1 MTDWKGMAHSNYCQS
16 LKVKSVDIFAGKL
29 IAILNEVDA
38 KELGIMPLE
47 RAEITNPRNKK
58 SVNVV
63 VDVTDSI
70 IGEDEIGLFRD
81 VHEILGVKD
90 GSTVEVRPSGKP
102 KSVEFIKKKMN
113 GAKLSLEEIKGI
125 VEDISSNRLSEIEA
139 TAFVSAVYIRG
150 FDLDE
155 TVSMTKALIENG
167 KKLEIANTSCVD
179 KHSIGGTNG
188 RATMIIVPIIAAAG
202 YCIPKTSSRSIT
214 SSSGTADAME
224 VLANVS
230 LTLNEIKS
238 VVQKTNGCIAWGGAV
253 ELAPADDKI
262 VKIEHPLSLD
272 PEGQVI
278 ASVMAKKASVGAKF
292 VVIDLPIGPYVKIKS
307 RDTAENMALKFIEVG
322 KQLGIKVEV
331 VLTNGS
337 EPSGKAFGP
346 ALEAKYA
353 MEILEGKFFDNLAQ
367 KSCELAG
374 ALLEL
379 AGDVPKGRGFEK
391 ALSILRSGQALEKMK
406 QIIKAQGGAV
416 FTSGAIK
423 PAPYLKTIVSGSSGI
438 ISNINVG
445 LLNSIA
451 RMAGAPA
458 NPKAGVMLRVE
469 QGSKVGKG
477 EPLFEIYAE
486 NPRKLE
492 AAYSFAG
499 KNSVIEFESIILE
512 KFS

>member
-1 MTDWKGMAHSNYCQS
+1 
-16 LKVKSVDIFAGKL
+16 
-29 IAILNEVDA
+29 
-38 KELGIMPLE
+38 
-47 RAEITNPRNKK
+47 
-58 SVNVV
+58 
-63 VDVTDSI
+63 
-70 IGEDEIGLFRD
+70 
-81 VHEILGVKD
+81 
-90 GSTVEVRPSGKP
+90 
-102 KSVEFIKKKMN
+102 
-113 GAKLSLEEIKGI
+113 
-125 VEDISSNRLSEIEA
+125 
-139 TAFVSAVYIRG
+139 
-150 FDLDE
+150 
-155 TVSMTKALIENG
+155 
-167 KKLEIANTSCVD
+167 
-179 KHSIGGTNG
+179 
-188 RATMIIVPIIAAAG
+188 
-202 YCIPKTSSRSIT
+202 
-214 SSSGTADAME
+214 
-224 VLANVS
+224 
-230 LTLNEIKS
+230 
-238 VVQKTNGCIAWGGAV
+238 
-253 ELAPADDKI
+253 
-262 VKIEHPLSLD
+262 
-272 PEGQVI
+272 
-278 ASVMAKKASVGAKF
+278 
-292 VVIDLPIGPYVKIKS
+292 
-307 RDTAENMALKFIEVG
+307 MALKFIEVG